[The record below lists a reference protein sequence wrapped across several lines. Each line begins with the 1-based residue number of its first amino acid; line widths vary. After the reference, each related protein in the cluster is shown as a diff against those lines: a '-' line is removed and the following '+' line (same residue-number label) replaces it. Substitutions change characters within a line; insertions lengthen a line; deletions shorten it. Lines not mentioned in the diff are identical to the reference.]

1 MSKGSNQRPTD
12 KGQFDKNYDQIFGKK
27 DRKENYFDCPRDD
40 MGTPIEDDS
49 FWTESA
55 R

>member
-12 KGQFDKNYDQIFGKK
+12 KEQFDKNYDQIFGKK
-27 DRKENYFDCPRDD
+27 QPVEQELIVPRDD

-49 FWTESA
+49 FWTEFA